1 MERQEGDSVLNGNC
15 EDSEEVS
22 VNCFDGS
29 SFCGKC
35 CYETE
40 MPLTEEDIARIEALG
55 YSRSDFT
62 VRDGS
67 IVRLRNVNGKCFF
80 LDSENRCKIY
90 QYRPK
95 GCRIY
100 PAVFDGKDVIA
111 DRFCQNGE
119 RLRWKMSEEAFFS

>member
-1 MERQEGDSVLNGNC
+1 M
-15 EDSEEVS
+15 
-22 VNCFDGS
+22 NCFDGS

-111 DRFCQNGE
+111 DRFCPKWREVEVENVRRSLLQLIEKIYGKE
-119 RLRWKMSEEAFFS
+119 FFEKKQT